1 MKVCKTKFKKKKK
14 NPIFLNGYL
23 TSIKVSLLRVCLE
36 WCKGRM
42 RCCFA
47 VISGALAPAISPY
60 PRSRSRG
67 RSRSRSRSIVKLTNN
82 SLFQSQRHSH
92 VYSVSLTLRNR
103 FINNDN
109 CHVSAQ
115 CSRAEAE
122 ELSDDDFVVVN
133 FYRFVFIKNPEAE
146 VARHL
151 SFLQVSSQIPQLFFF
166 FENSLAYLVSS
177 TYLQFLPVT
186 EYVFRVLVDST
197 NF

>member
-1 MKVCKTKFKKKKK
+1 M
-14 NPIFLNGYL
+14 
-23 TSIKVSLLRVCLE
+23 TSIKVSLLRGCLE

-47 VISGALAPAISPY
+47 VISGALAPAISPS
-60 PRSRSRG
+60 PTST
-67 RSRSRSRSIVKLTNN
+67 SRSIVKLTKN

-92 VYSVSLTLRNR
+92 VCSVSLTLRNR
-103 FINNDN
+103 FINNGN

-151 SFLQVSSQIPQLFFF
+151 SFLQVSSQIPH
-166 FENSLAYLVSS
+166 
-177 TYLQFLPVT
+177 FL
-186 EYVFRVLVDST
+186 
-197 NF
+197 